1 MNGPPEGPPAPT
13 RAGAPHPS
21 APPARSQ
28 APHHPPPPADT
39 GPRGPHETTA
49 YREAVYGEAYGEMA
63 HGEAGRRDAVH
74 GEPGHDEAARREPGP
89 RDVGRQEGPYREAG
103 QPGGTQS
110 EAGQPEWAH
119 RDAGR
124 PQDAYREAARRAA
137 ETARGAGRGLG
148 AEPAR
153 AEAMPSWRPLSG
165 PQSAVSWART
175 PASPQPPHLRE
186 RDVLARTAA
195 EPPRRDPAP
204 LSGHWPTRPR
214 PAPPDL
220 PPPSRPRHA
229 APREHLGTGRHL
241 TVLAEGLPLLQDHF
255 LPRSQARP
263 HPDIHT
269 PLPAPFPSLPW
280 PPPAPAQA
288 AAPAPDP
295 VTLTPGPAPDPRTAA
310 PDPAPAPP
318 GTPHRPA
325 PPARPSLTAHTED
338 AVSPSPALPSTAPTD
353 ATPGPTAPPA
363 PAPRSTPAPAPSAAP
378 PAAGSAHRPPAP
390 PSTTHR
396 TAPPREPASPPPA
409 PPPTP
414 APATA
419 PSDATHRAAFDAAP
433 LPMALVD
440 EVGTITAANPALHQ
454 YLALPAASLPGRP
467 LTHLTALGLAPHTT
481 PGLPEVFTGRRHHL
495 VCTRRIASPL
505 GGEAWAELR
514 LEHLAPARGALLT
527 VRDTSQGHDLRARLR
542 TAEREDPLT
551 RLAGRA
557 HFLDRLADT
566 LEEHGLRG
574 GRGRVGLCVLG
585 LDGFRHVNTAH
596 GHLVGDH
603 LLRAVAARLARLG
616 PALAPGGGEAP
627 VLARLGGDEFALLVR
642 ETTGPGQLTELATT
656 VLRELREPYDIAGR
670 RLAVSASAGVAELR
684 ARETSPAE
692 LMRAVT
698 TALGWAKAEGGGR
711 WALFDSARSEDGA
724 HQDLLATA
732 LRPAVRDGEFEL
744 EYQPLVALADGT
756 LHGVEALV
764 RWRHPR
770 FGRLAPNRF
779 IDVAERDGSIVELG
793 RWVLRTAC
801 AQARTWQ
808 LARPGARPPY
818 VSVNVTV
825 RQLWDSD
832 VVADVADV
840 LAETRLPPSLLQL
853 ELTESEVVGQTGRP
867 LRALQELSDMGVRIA
882 IDDFGTGY
890 SNLSYLSRL
899 PVSVLKLDGSFVRGF
914 PFAGASP
921 EAEAPEAA
929 APPAAI
935 PSAATGPDALPAEA
949 TGASPDTPGARDRN
963 AAAVIA
969 GGPARSTT
977 AEGRPADEVIVEAL
991 VGLAHRLG
999 LTVTAECVETRSQA
1013 ERLRAMGCDM
1023 GQGYLY
1029 SRPVAPEQIGA
1040 LLETTGRCPGWTTSS
1055 P

>member
-1 MNGPPEGPPAPT
+1 M
-13 RAGAPHPS
+13 
-21 APPARSQ
+21 
-28 APHHPPPPADT
+28 
-39 GPRGPHETTA
+39 
-49 YREAVYGEAYGEMA
+49 
-63 HGEAGRRDAVH
+63 
-74 GEPGHDEAARREPGP
+74 
-89 RDVGRQEGPYREAG
+89 
-103 QPGGTQS
+103 
-110 EAGQPEWAH
+110 
-119 RDAGR
+119 
-124 PQDAYREAARRAA
+124 
-137 ETARGAGRGLG
+137 
-148 AEPAR
+148 
-153 AEAMPSWRPLSG
+153 
-165 PQSAVSWART
+165 
-175 PASPQPPHLRE
+175 
-186 RDVLARTAA
+186 
-195 EPPRRDPAP
+195 
-204 LSGHWPTRPR
+204 
-214 PAPPDL
+214 
-220 PPPSRPRHA
+220 
-229 APREHLGTGRHL
+229 
-241 TVLAEGLPLLQDHF
+241 
-255 LPRSQARP
+255 
-263 HPDIHT
+263 
-269 PLPAPFPSLPW
+269 
-280 PPPAPAQA
+280 
-288 AAPAPDP
+288 
-295 VTLTPGPAPDPRTAA
+295 
-310 PDPAPAPP
+310 
-318 GTPHRPA
+318 
-325 PPARPSLTAHTED
+325 
-338 AVSPSPALPSTAPTD
+338 
-353 ATPGPTAPPA
+353 
-363 PAPRSTPAPAPSAAP
+363 
-378 PAAGSAHRPPAP
+378 
-390 PSTTHR
+390 
-396 TAPPREPASPPPA
+396 
-409 PPPTP
+409 
-414 APATA
+414 
-419 PSDATHRAAFDAAP
+419 
-433 LPMALVD
+433 PMALVD
-440 EVGTITAANPALHQ
+440 EAGTITAANPALHD

-467 LTHLTALGLAPHTT
+467 LTHLTALGLTPHTA

-495 VCTRRIASPL
+495 VCTRRIASPR
-505 GGEAWAELR
+505 GGETWAELR
-514 LEHLAPARGALLT
+514 LEHLASVRGALLT
-527 VRDTSQGHDLRARLR
+527 VRDTSLGHDLRARLR

-603 LLRAVAARLARLG
+603 LLRAVAARLARLA
-616 PALAPGGGEAP
+616 PLLASAHGEAP
-627 VLARLGGDEFALLVR
+627 VLARLGGDEFALLVS
-642 ETTGPGQLTELATT
+642 ETTGPGQLTELAAT

-692 LMRAVT
+692 LLRAVT
-698 TALGWAKAEGGGR
+698 TALGWAKAEGRGR
-711 WALFDSARSEDGA
+711 WALFDSARREDGA

-801 AQARTWQ
+801 AQARSWQ

-914 PFAGASP
+914 PFTGAAQGAKAQGAEVQGAEVQGAEVQGAEPP
-921 EAEAPEAA
+921 EAETPEAE
-929 APPAAI
+929 PPAA
-935 PSAATGPDALPAEA
+935 
-949 TGASPDTPGARDRN
+949 TGAPTPGAATAAPVPGPLATPDRSAAPGSRDRE
-963 AAAVIA
+963 AASVIA

-999 LTVTAECVETRSQA
+999 LTVTAECVETRGQA

-1029 SRPVAPEQIGA
+1029 SRPVPPERIGL
-1040 LLETTGRCPGWTTSS
+1040 LLETTGRCPGWPTPPPS
-1055 P
+1055 

>member
-1 MNGPPEGPPAPT
+1 MP
-13 RAGAPHPS
+13 
-21 APPARSQ
+21 
-28 APHHPPPPADT
+28 
-39 GPRGPHETTA
+39 
-49 YREAVYGEAYGEMA
+49 
-63 HGEAGRRDAVH
+63 
-74 GEPGHDEAARREPGP
+74 
-89 RDVGRQEGPYREAG
+89 
-103 QPGGTQS
+103 
-110 EAGQPEWAH
+110 
-119 RDAGR
+119 
-124 PQDAYREAARRAA
+124 
-137 ETARGAGRGLG
+137 
-148 AEPAR
+148 
-153 AEAMPSWRPLSG
+153 PSWWPLPATQPAASR
-165 PQSAVSWART
+165 ART
-175 PASPQPPHLRE
+175 PAPLQAPHSHE
-186 RDVLARTAA
+186 HDIPARPGA
-195 EPPRRDPAP
+195 EPPRRDPSP
-204 LSGHWPTRPR
+204 HSGHRPTRAR
-214 PAPPDL
+214 PASSEL
-220 PPPSRPRHA
+220 PSPSRARHA
-229 APREHLGTGRHL
+229 APREHLGAGRHL
-241 TVLAEGLPLLQDHF
+241 TVLAEGLPLLPEHS
-255 LPRSQARP
+255 LPRTQARP
-263 HPDIHT
+263 HPEDRT
-269 PLPAPFPSLPW
+269 PLPGPQQ
-280 PPPAPAQA
+280 PPAPTTAHPDSA
-288 AAPAPDP
+288 AAS
-295 VTLTPGPAPDPRTAA
+295 
-310 PDPAPAPP
+310 P
-318 GTPHRPA
+318 GTPHAPA
-325 PPARPSLTAHTED
+325 PYPHPSLA
-338 AVSPSPALPSTAPTD
+338 APSTFLAQAAPPPV
-353 ATPGPTAPPA
+353 PGLWPAPPPA
-363 PAPRSTPAPAPSAAP
+363 PAPR
-378 PAAGSAHRPPAP
+378 PPAP
-390 PSTTHR
+390 PNTAHE
-396 TAPPREPASPPPA
+396 TAPPRASTPPAPTHHSPAPSTADPDSAAAPPGPPHAPAPHPSLTTPSTPLAQDAPTPSPGLWPAPPPASAPQPPA
-409 PPPTP
+409 PPNTAHQTVPPRTSTPLAP
-414 APATA
+414 APTDPPPDA
-419 PSDATHRAAFDAAP
+419 PHRAAFDAAP

-440 EVGTITAANPALHQ
+440 EAGTITAANPALHD

-467 LTHLTALGLAPHTT
+467 LTHLTALGLTPHTT

-495 VCTRRIASPL
+495 VCTRRIASPR
-505 GGEAWAELR
+505 GGETWAELR
-514 LEHLAPARGALLT
+514 LEHLASVRGALLT
-527 VRDTSQGHDLRARLR
+527 VRDTSLGHDLRARLR

-603 LLRAVAARLARLG
+603 LLRAVAARLARLA
-616 PALAPGGGEAP
+616 PLLASAHGEAP
-627 VLARLGGDEFALLVR
+627 VLARLGGDEFALLVG
-642 ETTGPGQLTELATT
+642 ETTGPGQLTELAAT

-692 LMRAVT
+692 LLRAVT
-698 TALGWAKAEGGGR
+698 TALGWAKAEGRGR
-711 WALFDSARSEDGA
+711 WALFDSARCEDGA

-801 AQARTWQ
+801 AQARSWQ

-914 PFAGASP
+914 PFTGAAQGAEAQGAEPPGAKTPGAETP
-921 EAEAPEAA
+921 EAE
-929 APPAAI
+929 PPAA
-935 PSAATGPDALPAEA
+935 A
-949 TGASPDTPGARDRN
+949 TGAPATGAATAAPVPGPLATPDRSAAPGSRDRE
-963 AAAVIA
+963 AATVIA

-999 LTVTAECVETRSQA
+999 LTVTAECVETRGQA

-1029 SRPVAPEQIGA
+1029 SRPVPPERIGL
-1040 LLETTGRCPGWTTSS
+1040 LLETTGRCPGWPTPPPS
-1055 P
+1055 

>member
-1 MNGPPEGPPAPT
+1 
-13 RAGAPHPS
+13 
-21 APPARSQ
+21 
-28 APHHPPPPADT
+28 
-39 GPRGPHETTA
+39 
-49 YREAVYGEAYGEMA
+49 
-63 HGEAGRRDAVH
+63 
-74 GEPGHDEAARREPGP
+74 
-89 RDVGRQEGPYREAG
+89 
-103 QPGGTQS
+103 
-110 EAGQPEWAH
+110 
-119 RDAGR
+119 
-124 PQDAYREAARRAA
+124 
-137 ETARGAGRGLG
+137 
-148 AEPAR
+148 
-153 AEAMPSWRPLSG
+153 
-165 PQSAVSWART
+165 
-175 PASPQPPHLRE
+175 
-186 RDVLARTAA
+186 
-195 EPPRRDPAP
+195 
-204 LSGHWPTRPR
+204 
-214 PAPPDL
+214 
-220 PPPSRPRHA
+220 
-229 APREHLGTGRHL
+229 
-241 TVLAEGLPLLQDHF
+241 
-255 LPRSQARP
+255 
-263 HPDIHT
+263 
-269 PLPAPFPSLPW
+269 
-280 PPPAPAQA
+280 
-288 AAPAPDP
+288 
-295 VTLTPGPAPDPRTAA
+295 
-310 PDPAPAPP
+310 
-318 GTPHRPA
+318 
-325 PPARPSLTAHTED
+325 
-338 AVSPSPALPSTAPTD
+338 
-353 ATPGPTAPPA
+353 
-363 PAPRSTPAPAPSAAP
+363 
-378 PAAGSAHRPPAP
+378 
-390 PSTTHR
+390 
-396 TAPPREPASPPPA
+396 
-409 PPPTP
+409 
-414 APATA
+414 
-419 PSDATHRAAFDAAP
+419 
-433 LPMALVD
+433 MALLD
-440 EVGTITAANPALHQ
+440 ETGTITAANPALHQ
-454 YLALPAASLPGRP
+454 YLALPAASLAGRP
-467 LTHLTALGLAPHTT
+467 LTHLTALGLAPHTA
-481 PGLPEVFTGRRHHL
+481 PALPEVLSGRRHHL
-495 VCTRRIASPL
+495 VCTRRIVSPR
-505 GGEAWAELR
+505 GGEVWAELR
-514 LEHLAPARGALLT
+514 LAHLAAERGALLT
-527 VRDTSQGHDLRARLR
+527 IRDTSQGHDLRARLR

-603 LLRAVAARLARLG
+603 LLRAVAARLARLAPRLAAG
-616 PALAPGGGEAP
+616 PGEAP

-642 ETTGPGQLTELATT
+642 ETTGPGQLGELAAT
-656 VLRELREPYDIAGR
+656 VLRELGEPYDIAGR

-692 LMRAVT
+692 LLRAVT
-698 TALGWAKAEGGGR
+698 TALGWAKAEGRGR

-770 FGRLAPNRF
+770 FGRLTPNRF

-801 AQARTWQ
+801 AQARSWQ
-808 LARPGARPPY
+808 LARPGALPPY

-840 LAETRLPPSLLQL
+840 LTETGLPPSLLQL

-914 PFAGASP
+914 PFAVP
-921 EAEAPEAA
+921 APEPGTPDTDTPDTA
-929 APPAAI
+929 AP
-935 PSAATGPDALPAEA
+935 ATA
-949 TGASPDTPGARDRN
+949 TASPDRDRDRD
-963 AAAVIA
+963 AATVIA

-1029 SRPVAPEQIGA
+1029 SRPVPPERIGV
-1040 LLETTGRCPGWTTSS
+1040 LLETTGRCPGWPTPAPSS
-1055 P
+1055 PA

>member
-1 MNGPPEGPPAPT
+1 MPA
-13 RAGAPHPS
+13 
-21 APPARSQ
+21 
-28 APHHPPPPADT
+28 
-39 GPRGPHETTA
+39 
-49 YREAVYGEAYGEMA
+49 
-63 HGEAGRRDAVH
+63 
-74 GEPGHDEAARREPGP
+74 
-89 RDVGRQEGPYREAG
+89 
-103 QPGGTQS
+103 
-110 EAGQPEWAH
+110 
-119 RDAGR
+119 
-124 PQDAYREAARRAA
+124 
-137 ETARGAGRGLG
+137 
-148 AEPAR
+148 
-153 AEAMPSWRPLSG
+153 
-165 PQSAVSWART
+165 
-175 PASPQPPHLRE
+175 
-186 RDVLARTAA
+186 
-195 EPPRRDPAP
+195 
-204 LSGHWPTRPR
+204 
-214 PAPPDL
+214 
-220 PPPSRPRHA
+220 
-229 APREHLGTGRHL
+229 
-241 TVLAEGLPLLQDHF
+241 
-255 LPRSQARP
+255 
-263 HPDIHT
+263 
-269 PLPAPFPSLPW
+269 
-280 PPPAPAQA
+280 
-288 AAPAPDP
+288 
-295 VTLTPGPAPDPRTAA
+295 
-310 PDPAPAPP
+310 
-318 GTPHRPA
+318 
-325 PPARPSLTAHTED
+325 
-338 AVSPSPALPSTAPTD
+338 
-353 ATPGPTAPPA
+353 
-363 PAPRSTPAPAPSAAP
+363 
-378 PAAGSAHRPPAP
+378 
-390 PSTTHR
+390 
-396 TAPPREPASPPPA
+396 
-409 PPPTP
+409 PPTP
-414 APATA
+414 APAESAA
-419 PSDATHRAAFDAAP
+419 PQSPVPSPEDAPPPGPAPRTTPPPVSAPRPPTPPSTSGQDSPHPDSASPSPASRAPAPHTPAPAPAPAPAPLDPTTHRAAFDAAP

-440 EVGTITAANPALHQ
+440 ETGTITAANPALHQ
-454 YLALPAASLPGRP
+454 YLALPASSLPGRP
-467 LTHLTALGLAPHTT
+467 LTHLTALGLTPHTT
-481 PGLPEVFTGRRHHL
+481 PGLPEVFSGRRHHL
-495 VCTRRIASPL
+495 VCTRRLASPQ
-505 GGEAWAELR
+505 GGESWAELR

-527 VRDTSQGHDLRARLR
+527 VRDTSLGHELRARLR
-542 TAEREDPLT
+542 SAEREDPLT
-551 RLAGRA
+551 RLASRA

-596 GHLVGDH
+596 GHPVGDH
-603 LLRAVAARLARLG
+603 LLRAVADRLARLA
-616 PALAPGGGEAP
+616 PLLASAHGEAP

-642 ETTGPGQLTELATT
+642 EVREGRETTGPGQLAELATT
-656 VLRELREPYDIAGR
+656 VLGALREPYDIAGR
-670 RLAVSASAGVAELR
+670 RLSVSASAGVAELP

-698 TALGWAKAEGGGR
+698 TALGWAKAEGRGG
-711 WALFDSARSEDGA
+711 WAVFDRARSEDGA

-801 AQARTWQ
+801 AQARSWQ

-832 VVADVADV
+832 VVGDVAEV

-914 PFAGASP
+914 PFSGSSP
-921 EAEAPEAA
+921 EADAPAAAAAA
-929 APPAAI
+929 APGSPAV
-935 PSAATGPDALPAEA
+935 PGSRNRTAAT
-949 TGASPDTPGARDRN
+949 
-963 AAAVIA
+963 VIA
-969 GGPARSTT
+969 GGPARATT

-1029 SRPVAPEQIGA
+1029 SRPVPAERIGV
-1040 LLETTGRCPGWTTSS
+1040 LLETTGRCPGWTASS
-1055 P
+1055 S